1 MSGLLSIFNVAKRG
15 MSAQQY
21 SIGITN
27 HNVANANTEGYS
39 RQRAQ
44 LQTSNP
50 FMAPSMNS
58 YIGPGQLGTGVEV
71 ATVQRV
77 RNEFIDFQIRG
88 ELSTQGK
95 YEAREA
101 LLSEVENIY
110 NEPSDTG
117 ISGLLGKF
125 YDSWQQLS
133 KQPQSSNAR
142 TVVAQQSKALA
153 DELNHN
159 YNQLNKLKENTN
171 LQIKESVFRVN
182 NVLEQIDDLNQ
193 QIISVKVS
201 EQEPNDLM
209 DRRDLLID
217 ELSSLL
223 NVDVKKQSFYGQDI
237 TAQDSTTI
245 PGGAEKLLVRK
256 DPNMSVSR
264 FTYISGVTVKGD
276 KMTLETYKLGN
287 SNEVG
292 EPITV
297 DLSAIDPKD
306 RDEVIRQIKE
316 TRVLWANQEG
326 TSYAEL
332 NGASSIVVTKDDFR
346 SKLGL
351 FEPSKGKLNGL
362 QSVQEDVDK
371 YMERMDKLAKGLAM
385 AVNSI
390 HSGVTEIPD
399 EEELKKLSLSD
410 YKDADGK
417 LITVVVNKKDD
428 AGNVVPHSYKM
439 DFLPFFINGEE
450 AEYDENGNMTNL
462 KTILMSEDEITA
474 GNITINEEILKDVMK
489 IKTKTDDDDYSYTE
503 NNKENGNTD
512 GNRALTIAQLRNAFM
527 KIGDVEGEMTR
538 EFFISKCTGDGT
550 TGGLVE
556 NSVGVKTI
564 KNNTSGMTSDNYF
577 KDVIDELGIQTQ
589 EAKRIGLNQTTL
601 ISGFQQAKES
611 VSGVSLDEEMA
622 SLIQYQHAYSAN
634 AKIVSTVD
642 ELLDVVINGLKR

>member
-1 MSGLLSIFNVAKRG
+1 MSGLLSIFNIAKRG

-21 SIGITN
+21 SISITN

-44 LQTSNP
+44 LQTTSP
-50 FMAPSMNS
+50 YQAPSMNS
-58 YIGPGQLGTGVEV
+58 YIGPGQLGTGVQV
-71 ATVQRV
+71 DTVKRI

-88 ELSTQGK
+88 EFSTQGK

-101 LLSEVENIY
+101 LLGEIENIY

-125 YDSWQQLS
+125 YDSWHQLS

-159 YNQLNKLKENTN
+159 YEQLNKLKENTN
-171 LQIKESVFRVN
+171 LQIKESVFKVN
-182 NVLEQIDDLNQ
+182 NVLAQIDDLNQ

-209 DRRDLLID
+209 DRRDQLLD
-217 ELSSLL
+217 ELSTLM
-223 NVDVKKQSFYGQDI
+223 NMDIKKQSFYGQDI
-237 TAQDSTTI
+237 TAQDSATI

-264 FTYISGVTVKGD
+264 FAYISGVTVVKDPANGTITGLKLD
-276 KMTLETYKLGN
+276 TYRAGN
-287 SNEVG
+287 SNDSG
-292 EPITV
+292 DTV
-297 DLSAIDPKD
+297 DITFAGGMNKEQKEEI
-306 RDEVIRQIKE
+306 IREISE
-316 TRVLWANQEG
+316 TRILWANEKG
-326 TSYAEL
+326 KSYAEI
-332 NGASSIVVTKDDFR
+332 NGGAGITITKDKFR
-346 SKLGL
+346 SELGL

-362 QSVQEDVDK
+362 QSVQKDVDK
-371 YMERMDKLAKGLAM
+371 YMAQMDKLAKGLAM

-390 HSGVTEIPD
+390 HSGVTDIPD
-399 EEELKKLSLSD
+399 AANLEALANYIDGDNKLKGDSN
-410 YKDADGK
+410 GK
-417 LITVVVNKKDD
+417 
-428 AGNVVPHSYKM
+428 HM
-439 DFLPFFINGEE
+439 DFLPFFVNKDKAIYSG
-450 AEYDENGNMTNL
+450 GLLTNL
-462 KTILMSEDEITA
+462 GEVITSENEITA
-474 GNITINEEILKDVMK
+474 GNITINQEIMNDVMK
-489 IKTKTDDDDYSYTE
+489 IKTKTNDDLYDQTE
-503 NNKENGNTD
+503 NNVENGTTD

-527 KIGDVEGEMTR
+527 KIGGMKESTTR
-538 EFFISKCTGDGT
+538 AEFISNL
-550 TGGLVE
+550 TGGTLEV
-556 NSVGVKTI
+556 NAVGVKTI
-564 KNNTSGMTSDNYF
+564 KNNKSGTTTDNYF
-577 KDVIDELGIQTQ
+577 KDVINELGIQTQ
-589 EAKRIGLNQTTL
+589 EAKRIGLNQSSL
-601 ISGFQQAKES
+601 IGGFQQARES

>member
-1 MSGLLSIFNVAKRG
+1 MSGLLSIFNIAKRG

-44 LQTSNP
+44 LQTTNP
-50 FMAPSMNS
+50 YQAPSMNS

-71 ATVQRV
+71 ATVKRI

-101 LLSEVENIY
+101 LLGEIENIY
-110 NEPSDTG
+110 NEPSDAG

-133 KQPQSSNAR
+133 KQPHGSNAR

-159 YNQLNKLKENTN
+159 YEQLNKLKENTN
-171 LQIKESVFRVN
+171 LQIKESVFEVN
-182 NVLEQIDDLNQ
+182 NVLAQIDDLNQ
-193 QIISVKVS
+193 QIVSVKVS

-209 DRRDLLID
+209 DRRDQLLD
-217 ELSSLL
+217 QLSSLL
-223 NVDVKKQSFYGQDI
+223 NIDVKKQSFYGQDI
-237 TAQDSTTI
+237 TAQDSATI

-264 FTYISGVTVKGD
+264 FTYISGVIGNENDDVI
-276 KMTLETYKLGN
+276 TLETYKLGN
-287 SNEVG
+287 TNEAG
-292 EPITV
+292 KPIKV
-297 DLSAIDPKD
+297 DLTGLSTDERK
-306 RDEVIRQIKE
+306 EVIREIKE

-326 TSYAEL
+326 ISYAEL
-332 NGASSIVVTKDDFR
+332 NGATEITITKDGFR
-346 SKLGL
+346 NELGL

-362 QSVQEDVDK
+362 QSVQKDVDN
-371 YMERMDKLAKGLAM
+371 YMEQMDKLAKGLAM

-390 HSGVTEIPD
+390 HSGVGNLADNITGAA
-399 EEELKKLSLSD
+399 LKDNSILEGIYIDANNKLQD
-410 YKDADGK
+410 DGN
-417 LITVVVNKKDD
+417 NKT
-428 AGNVVPHSYKM
+428 M
-439 DFLPFFINGEE
+439 DFLPFFVNKDKAIFKDGVL
-450 AEYDENGNMTNL
+450 TNL
-462 KTILMSEDEITA
+462 GEVIMSEDEITA

-489 IKTKTDDDDYSYTE
+489 IKTKTDDDKYAFTDE
-503 NNKENGNTD
+503 NIENGNTD
-512 GNRALTIAQLRNAFM
+512 GNRALTIGQLRNAFM
-527 KIGDVEGEMTR
+527 KIGNVQGDTNR
-538 EFFISKCTGDGT
+538 SDFIANF
-550 TGGLVE
+550 TGGVLEE

-564 KNNTSGMTSDNYF
+564 KNDTSGTTTDNYF
-577 KDVIDELGIQTQ
+577 KDVINELGIQTQ
-589 EAKRIGLNQTTL
+589 EAKRIGLNQATL
-601 ISGFQQAKES
+601 IGGFQQAKES

>member
-1 MSGLLSIFNVAKRG
+1 MSGLLSIFNIAKRG

-44 LQTSNP
+44 LQTTNP

-101 LLSEVENIY
+101 LLGEIENIY

-125 YDSWQQLS
+125 YDSWHQLS

-159 YNQLNKLKENTN
+159 YDQLNKLKENTN
-171 LQIKESVFRVN
+171 LQIKESVFEVN
-182 NVLEQIDDLNQ
+182 NVLAQIDDLNQ

-217 ELSSLL
+217 QLSSLM
-223 NVDVKKQSFYGQDI
+223 NIDVKKQSFYGQDL

-264 FTYISGVTVKGD
+264 FSYISGVIVDPSGD
-276 KMTLETYKLGN
+276 KITLETHKLGN
-287 SNEVG
+287 SNEPG
-292 EPITV
+292 KPITV
-297 DLSAIDPKD
+297 DLTGIPKED
-306 RDEVIRQIKE
+306 RAGVIRQIKE

-326 TSYAEL
+326 EPYAEL
-332 NGASSIVVTKDDFR
+332 NGATKKITKDGFR
-346 SKLGL
+346 SELGL

-362 QSVQEDVDK
+362 QSVQKDVDK
-371 YMERMDKLAKGLAM
+371 YMEQMDKLAKGLAM
-385 AVNSI
+385 AINSI
-390 HSGVTEIPD
+390 HSGVSSVNTTIAGKTRA
-399 EEELKKLSLSD
+399 ELLLEFEVVP
-410 YKDADGK
+410 DGK
-417 LITVVVNKKDD
+417 LKSKD
-428 AGNVVPHSYKM
+428 V
-439 DFLPFFINGEE
+439 DFLPFFLNKDIAKYNSGEL
-450 AEYDENGNMTNL
+450 ENIGD
-462 KTILMSEDEITA
+462 TILAESEITA
-474 GNITINEEILKDVMK
+474 GNITINEEILKDVMR
-489 IKTKTDDDDYSYTE
+489 IKTRTNDDNYAFTK
-503 NNKENGNTD
+503 NNTENGNTD
-512 GNRALTIAQLRNAFM
+512 GNRALTLAQLRNAFM
-527 KIGDVEGEMTR
+527 KLGDLKETTTR
-538 EFFISKCTGDGT
+538 AEFNTSI
-550 TGGLVE
+550 TGGAFEL
-556 NSVGVKTI
+556 NSVGVNTL
-564 KNNTSGMTSDNYF
+564 KNNTSGTTTDNYF

-589 EAKRIGLNQTTL
+589 EAKRIGINQTTL
-601 ISGFQQAKES
+601 IAGFQQAKES

-622 SLIQYQHAYSAN
+622 NLIQYQHAYSAN